1 METMFID
8 LEDKPVPAVTEEY
21 RKKIRYTCSPCKPE
35 NGSVLCVQACDQKAI
50 ICIWNPM
57 NQK

>member
-8 LEDKPVPAVTEEY
+8 LEDKLVVAVTEEQ
-21 RKKIRYTCSPCKPE
+21 RKKLRYTCSPCKPE
-35 NGSVLCVQACDQKAI
+35 SGLAPCVQACGQEALKY
-50 ICIWNPM
+50 IWNPM